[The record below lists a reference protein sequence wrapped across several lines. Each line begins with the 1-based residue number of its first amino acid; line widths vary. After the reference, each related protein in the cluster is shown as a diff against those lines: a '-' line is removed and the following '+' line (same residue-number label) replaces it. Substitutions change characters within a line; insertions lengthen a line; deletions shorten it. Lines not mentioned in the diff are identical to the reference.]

1 MYKVFIN
8 EKSIIIS
15 NNEQSIEKRII
26 FDGALSIEIAL
37 DLIQNTSCQ
46 EINIFGKDTL
56 EIWQEFSKFFKIIHA
71 AGGIVYNEKSEI
83 LFIYRLGK
91 WDLPKGKVEKGES
104 FDDAAIREVEEETG
118 YSNLKLEKFI
128 NSTYHIYTE
137 RNGERI
143 LKNTHWYKMNYSGT
157 QKGKPQLEE
166 GITELSWKDK
176 QAIQRDVIPATFK
189 NIQLIL
195 TDEKLQEE

>member
-46 EINIFGKDTL
+46 EINIFGKDPL

-118 YSNLKLEKFI
+118 YSNLKIEKFI

-137 RNGERI
+137 RNGEKI

-166 GITELSWKDK
+166 GITELAWKNK
-176 QAIQRDVIPATFK
+176 QTIQRDVIPATFK

-195 TDEKLQEE
+195 MDEKLLEE